1 MVWYKKIDRQI
12 RAGFIGKQQPLYEIN
27 INVME
32 THKFT
37 PFGKNV
43 LLQCLPFP

>member
-27 INVME
+27 IKVNE
-32 THKFT
+32 NSQIYSIW
-37 PFGKNV
+37 KNI
-43 LLQCLPFP
+43 L